1 MSVDTGPAATTRR
14 EPATASPP
22 RRRRRN
28 LTGLLFVLP
37 FLLAYALFLGW
48 PLVGGLISS
57 LTDASLASG
66 EARFVG
72 LDNYAEAVGDPAV
85 WQALWVTVK
94 FTLLSTPLLVA
105 VGLVMALLTNH
116 LSPGRWLWRLAF
128 FAPYVLPS
136 TVVTMIFVWILQPD
150 FGLADGLL
158 AGLGI
163 DADIGWLTEPNT
175 AMVSVVLTTVWWTV
189 GFNFLL
195 YLAGLQAIPH
205 HLYEAAELDGATWWD
220 KLWRITLPMLRRT
233 TGLVVVLQLLASL
246 KIFDQFYLMTG
257 GGPEHA
263 TRPVIQ
269 YMYQTGFTNFR
280 IGYASAISYILF
292 ALILVVA
299 VAQVRLFRPREEA
312 S

>member
-1 MSVDTGPAATTRR
+1 MTVDTGPTGTTRR
-14 EPATASPP
+14 APATASPP

-57 LTDASLASG
+57 LTDASLASD

-136 TVVTMIFVWILQPD
+136 TVVTMIFVWIFQPD

-158 AGLGI
+158 ASLGI

-175 AMVSVVLTTVWWTV
+175 AMMSVVLTTVWWTV

-257 GGPEHA
+257 GGPEHT

-299 VAQVRLFRPREEA
+299 VAQIRLFRPREEA